1 MWTKLSVIIIKYR
14 FWLLLATGIIT
25 AFMAYESRRVELT
38 YDFVKVIPE
47 SDEDFIYFKK
57 FKKTFGED
65 DNIFVVG
72 MQDPSVL
79 GLAKFKKYQQLT
91 QKLQNIA
98 GISEVISLPTM
109 KILAKDTLNKKF
121 ELKTLFTQTVA
132 SQKELDSLLQRAND
146 NKFYEGLLYNKE
158 TKATLLAITMEK
170 SVVNSA
176 RRQQVI
182 DKILAVCGQFSIDTK
197 IHLHYAG
204 LPYVR
209 SIMVKKVS
217 AELKLLSVL
226 AALVTCLILFFFFR
240 SWLAVVFTFLV
251 IVITVFWTMGT
262 IVLLGYKMT
271 LLTGMLP
278 ALIIVIGIP
287 NCVYMYNKYHQEF
300 KRHKNKVKAVSRI
313 VEKIGFLTFMTNAN
327 TAVGFFV
334 LFFTDIIIIKEFG
347 MVAGILSLATFVI
360 TMAVIPPLLMYLP
373 EPNVKQ
379 LKHLDFGLIAK
390 ARIYLERAVMNHRKL
405 IYTIT
410 IVSLGLGI
418 WGIFQI
424 KSVSYMVDDLPKNST
439 VKRDL
444 AFFEQHFNGVM
455 PLEIVVDLGKKKG
468 ILKQSNL
475 LLLEEFESFLKLQ
488 KDLSPPISILNIIKG
503 STQAFYNDN
512 PDDYRIPSNN
522 ERPFILKYLNNKG
535 ESKNLLRAFVDST
548 GQYVRYT
555 CKVADIGTNDMRHL
569 VKEKIE
575 PKMNEIFDSK
585 GIKTKIT
592 GTTLLFLKGNQYLID
607 DLTGSLVFAFF
618 LISIMMAMLF
628 TNLRMIIISVIPN
641 LIPMLLT
648 AGIMGWFDITL
659 KPSTALIFSIS
670 FGISIDSTIHY
681 LSKYK
686 QDLKILKG
694 DVVGA
699 VKASLYETS
708 ISMIYTSIVL
718 LCGFI
723 IFAFSDFGGTV
734 ALGVLTS
741 ITLFI
746 AMITNLIL
754 LPSLLI
760 TFGAGKRKKSLEEVN

>member
-14 FWLLLATGIIT
+14 FWLLLATGLIT
-25 AFMAYESRRVELT
+25 AFMAFQSRKVELT

-47 SDEDFIYFKK
+47 RDADFIYFKK

-65 DNIFVVG
+65 DNIFVIG
-72 MQDPSVL
+72 LEDSSVFFL
-79 GLAKFKKYQQLT
+79 KKFQKFQSLTQQLS
-91 QKLQNIA
+91 KIE
-98 GISEVISLPTM
+98 GINQVISLPSL
-109 KILAKDTLNKKF
+109 KILSKDTLNKQFK
-121 ELKTLFTQTVA
+121 LKTLFTKPVA
-132 SQKELDSLLQRAND
+132 SQPELDSLLNKALD
-146 NKFYEGLLYNKE
+146 NKFYDGLIYNDSS
-158 TKATLLAITMEK
+158 KATLVAITMEK
-170 SVVNSA
+170 AVLNSA
-176 RRQQVI
+176 RRQQVVDDI
-182 DKILAVCGQFSIDTK
+182 MAQCELFAKETDIK
-197 IHLHYAG
+197 LHYAG

-217 AELKLLSVL
+217 KELKMLSIL
-226 AALVTCLILFFFFR
+226 AALVTCIILFFFFR
-240 SWLAVVFTFLV
+240 SWLAVFFTFLV

-300 KRHKNKVKAVSRI
+300 KRHRNKVKAVSRI

-334 LFFTDIIIIKEFG
+334 LFFTDIIIIREFG

-379 LKHLDFGLIAK
+379 LKHLDFGLIAR
-390 ARIYLERAVMNHRKL
+390 ARVYLECTVVNYRPA

-410 IVSLGLGI
+410 IISLGFAF
-418 WGIFQI
+418 WGITKI
-424 KSVSYMVDDLPKNST
+424 KSVSYMVDDLPMNSP
-439 VKRDL
+439 VKTDL
-444 AFFEQHFNGVM
+444 AFFEHNFNGVM
-455 PLEIVVDLGKKKG
+455 PLEIVVDLGKKKA

-475 LLLEEFESFLKLQ
+475 VLLEEFETFLRAQ
-488 KDLSPPISILNIIKG
+488 PQLSPPLSILNIIKG
-503 STQAFYNDN
+503 STQAFYNDR
-512 PDDYRIPSNN
+512 PEDYRIPTNN
-522 ERPFILKYLNNKG
+522 ERPFIMKYLNNKG
-535 ESKNLLRAFVDST
+535 DNKNLLRSFVDST
-548 GQYVRYT
+548 GQYVRFT
-555 CKVADIGTNDMRHL
+555 CKVADIGTNEMKIL
-569 VKEKIE
+569 VNDIIT
-575 PKMNEIFDSK
+575 PKTKEIFESK

-607 DLTGSLVFAFF
+607 DLTGSLIFAFF

-628 TNLRMIIISVIPN
+628 TNLRMIIISIIPN

-648 AGIMGWFDITL
+648 AGLMGWFDITL

-686 QDLKILKG
+686 QDFKLLKG
-694 DVVGA
+694 DVLGA

-754 LPSLLI
+754 LPALLI
-760 TFGAGKRKKSLEEVN
+760 TFGQKKKVLA

>member
-1 MWTKLSVIIIKYR
+1 
-14 FWLLLATGIIT
+14 
-25 AFMAYESRRVELT
+25 
-38 YDFVKVIPE
+38 
-47 SDEDFIYFKK
+47 
-57 FKKTFGED
+57 
-65 DNIFVVG
+65 
-72 MQDPSVL
+72 
-79 GLAKFKKYQQLT
+79 
-91 QKLQNIA
+91 
-98 GISEVISLPTM
+98 
-109 KILAKDTLNKKF
+109 
-121 ELKTLFTQTVA
+121 
-132 SQKELDSLLQRAND
+132 
-146 NKFYEGLLYNKE
+146 
-158 TKATLLAITMEK
+158 
-170 SVVNSA
+170 
-176 RRQQVI
+176 
-182 DKILAVCGQFSIDTK
+182 
-197 IHLHYAG
+197 
-204 LPYVR
+204 
-209 SIMVKKVS
+209 
-217 AELKLLSVL
+217 
-226 AALVTCLILFFFFR
+226 
-240 SWLAVVFTFLV
+240 
-251 IVITVFWTMGT
+251 
-262 IVLLGYKMT
+262 
-271 LLTGMLP
+271 
-278 ALIIVIGIP
+278 
-287 NCVYMYNKYHQEF
+287 
-300 KRHKNKVKAVSRI
+300 
-313 VEKIGFLTFMTNAN
+313 
-327 TAVGFFV
+327 
-334 LFFTDIIIIKEFG
+334 
-347 MVAGILSLATFVI
+347 
-360 TMAVIPPLLMYLP
+360 
-373 EPNVKQ
+373 
-379 LKHLDFGLIAK
+379 
-390 ARIYLERAVMNHRKL
+390 
-405 IYTIT
+405 
-410 IVSLGLGI
+410 
-418 WGIFQI
+418 
-424 KSVSYMVDDLPKNST
+424 MVDDLPKNST
-439 VKRDL
+439 VKKDL

-569 VKEKIE
+569 VKEVIE
-575 PKMNEIFDSK
+575 PKTKEIFDSK

-607 DLTGSLVFAFF
+607 DLTGSLIFAFF

-760 TFGAGKRKKSLEEVN
+760 TFGAGKKKALEEVN

>member
-1 MWTKLSVIIIKYR
+1 MWTRLSVWIIKYR
-14 FWLLLATGIIT
+14 FWLLLSTAIVT
-25 AFMAYESRRVELT
+25 AFMGYQSQKIELT

-47 SDEDFIYFKK
+47 SDEEFIYFKK

-65 DNIFVVG
+65 DNILVIG
-72 MQDPSVL
+72 MQDTNLFQFESFQ
-79 GLAKFKKYQQLT
+79 KFQRLT
-91 QKLQNIA
+91 QKLE
-98 GISEVISLPTM
+98 GIEGINQVISIPSLR
-109 KILAKDTLNKKF
+109 ILSKDTL
-121 ELKTLFTQTVA
+121 A
-132 SQKELDSLLQRAND
+132 
-146 NKFYEGLLYNKE
+146 NKFVLNKIFPSIVKSQSEIDSIFSIAKNNHFYDGLVYNDS
-158 TKATLLAITMEK
+158 TNATLMAISMEK
-170 SVVNSA
+170 SVLNSA
-176 RRQQVI
+176 KRQEVI
-182 DKILAVCGQFSIDTK
+182 AKISEHCENFSKQTNIK
-197 IHLHYAG
+197 LHYAG

-209 SIMVKKVS
+209 NIMVKKVS

-226 AALVTCLILFFFFR
+226 ATFVTCLILFFFFR
-240 SWLAVVFTFLV
+240 SLLSVIFTLLV
-251 IVITVFWTMGT
+251 IVITVLWTMGT

-300 KRHKNKVKAVSRI
+300 KRHRNKVKAVSRI
-313 VEKIGFLTFMTNAN
+313 IEKIGFLTFMTNAN

-390 ARIYLERAVMNHRKL
+390 LRQYIEYLVIHHRKT
-405 IYTIT
+405 IYT
-410 IVSLGLGI
+410 VSVCLLLLGF
-418 WGIFQI
+418 WGIYQI
-424 KSVSYMVDDLPKNST
+424 KSVSYMVDDLPTNSP
-439 VKRDL
+439 VKKDL
-444 AFFEQHFNGVM
+444 AFFEQHFSGIM
-455 PLEIVVDLGKKKG
+455 PLEIVIDLGKKKG

-475 LLLEEFESFLKLQ
+475 LLLEEFNQFLTDQQLI
-488 KDLSPPISILNIIKG
+488 SPPLSILNIIKG
-503 STQAFYNDN
+503 STQAFYNNN
-512 PDDYRIPSNN
+512 PDDYRIPSNS
-522 ERPFILKYLNNKG
+522 ERPFIMKYLNNKG
-535 ESKNLLRAFVDST
+535 ENKDFLRSVVDST
-548 GQYVRYT
+548 GQYVRFS
-555 CKVADIGTNDMRHL
+555 CKIADIGTNEMKTLIQD
-569 VKEKIE
+569 KIK
-575 PKMNEIFDSK
+575 PKINELFESK
-585 GIKTKIT
+585 GIKANIT

-607 DLTGSLVFAFF
+607 DLTGSLIFAFF

-628 TNLRMIIISVIPN
+628 TNLKMIIISIIPN

-648 AGIMGWFDITL
+648 AGIMGWLDITL

-686 QDLKILKG
+686 QELKLLKG
-694 DVVGA
+694 NTLEA
-699 VKASLYETS
+699 VKTSLYETS

-718 LCGFI
+718 FCGFI
-723 IFAFSDFGGTV
+723 IFSFSDFGGTV

-760 TFGAGKRKKSLEEVN
+760 TFGKKREVEQ